1 MSSRCPWIFKT
12 VCLPISSLCLHIWL
26 GLSSLYFIY
35 SYLPKICVF
44 TFYSPCSFKQPSNCF
59 HSFFSL
65 FPFSLCLR
73 LTSLYIPFISP
84 RCLSL
89 PFYVPLPFPFS
100 TLFHPT
106 ILSLLLIFFYF
117 ISLFLPY
124 FHPPTIPWTLY
135 FSYLFWLF
143 FGLFHPISLSFL
155 PVSVPPLIQPF
166 DFPPTSIGKLMY
178 IACVVSSG
186 DMPIRITWRKDGQEI
201 VPSSG
206 ITIDT
211 KEFMSSLQ
219 ISKVS
224 LKHNGNYTCIASN
237 DAATV
242 STERQLTVTGKK
254 RKSTKERIWKRY
266 LERDEGQMEEKGAL
280 WRFGIPL
287 E

>member
-100 TLFHPT
+100 TLFHLT
-106 ILSLLLIFFYF
+106 FYLFYLSSFISFHYFSHTLSLHIYSPSHYTLDLVFLLFVLVIF
-117 ISLFLPY
+117 
-124 FHPPTIPWTLY
+124 WTLSSN
-135 FSYLFWLF
+135 FSVFSTCLSSSTDPAIWLSSD
-143 FGLFHPISLSFL
+143 FH
-155 PVSVPPLIQPF
+155 
-166 DFPPTSIGKLMY
+166 
-178 IACVVSSG
+178 
-186 DMPIRITWRKDGQEI
+186 R
-201 VPSSG
+201 
-206 ITIDT
+206 
-211 KEFMSSLQ
+211 
-219 ISKVS
+219 
-224 LKHNGNYTCIASN
+224 
-237 DAATV
+237 
-242 STERQLTVTGKK
+242 
-254 RKSTKERIWKRY
+254 
-266 LERDEGQMEEKGAL
+266 
-280 WRFGIPL
+280 
-287 E
+287 